1 MTAEKK
7 LYRSRKDRRIAGVA
21 GGLAEH
27 FNIDPV
33 IVRIAF
39 VCAFLFGGGGL
50 IVYIIIWIV
59 TPEENIDFFTAG
71 NAAAQPENKEQE
83 STTFNNE
90 NNNKE
95 TINMENQFETQNG
108 KKKKQGSLTGGLVLI
123 TIGVL
128 FLAARFI
135 PNIDFHDL
143 WPIILIVIGI
153 SILFRNIGKKNQN

>member
-1 MTAEKK
+1 MTIEKK

-27 FNIDPV
+27 FNIDPL
-33 IVRIAF
+33 IIRIAF

-50 IVYIIIWIV
+50 VFYIILWIV
-59 TPEENIDFFTAG
+59 IPEESIDLYTKTDEK
-71 NAAAQPENKEQE
+71 PEDKQQD
-83 STTFNNE
+83 STTYNNE
-90 NNNKE
+90 NINEKE
-95 TINMENQFETQNG
+95 TINMENQFEFQKE

-153 SILFRNIGKKNQN
+153 SILFKNVGRKNQN